1 MLLTGTKDATT
12 DAASTDDS
20 AKAPAG
26 RSAPKAEKPA
36 TPAGS
41 MVRPASPDAPAQ
53 PHGQQ
58 LIVGQGISLTGEIA
72 ACDKLLVEGTVKVAL
87 TKTRAIEIADT
98 GRFTDGKADVEE
110 AIIAGV
116 YEGELTV
123 RGRLLIRASG
133 RVKGTVRYRD
143 LEIERGG
150 KIGGSLHALDA
161 SG

>member
-1 MLLTGTKDATT
+1 MLLTGTKDATA
-12 DAASTDDS
+12 DAASTGDG
-20 AKAPAG
+20 AKAPAT
-26 RSAPKAEKPA
+26 RSSPEAARPA
-36 TPAGS
+36 AAAGP
-41 MVRPASPDAPAQ
+41 MVRPASPETPAQ

-58 LIVGQGISLTGEIA
+58 LIVGHGISLTGEIA
-72 ACDKLLVEGTVKVAL
+72 ACDKLLVEGAVKVAL

-123 RGRLLIRASG
+123 RGRLLIRTSG
-133 RVKGTVRYRD
+133 RVNGTVRYRD

-161 SG
+161 PD

>member
-1 MLLTGTKDATT
+1 MLLTDTKDTKA

-20 AKAPAG
+20 AMAPA
-26 RSAPKAEKPA
+26 AQAVPKAARPA
-36 TPAGS
+36 TPGGP
-41 MVRPASPDAPAQ
+41 MVRPAAPDAPAQ

-72 ACDKLLVEGTVKVAL
+72 ACDKLMVEGTVKVAL

-98 GRFTDGKADVEE
+98 GRFTDGKAEVEE
-110 AIIAGV
+110 AVIGGV

-123 RGRLLIRASG
+123 RGRLLIRSSG
-133 RVKGTVRYRD
+133 RVDGTIRYRD

-150 KIGGSLHALDA
+150 RIAGSLHALDA
-161 SG
+161 PD